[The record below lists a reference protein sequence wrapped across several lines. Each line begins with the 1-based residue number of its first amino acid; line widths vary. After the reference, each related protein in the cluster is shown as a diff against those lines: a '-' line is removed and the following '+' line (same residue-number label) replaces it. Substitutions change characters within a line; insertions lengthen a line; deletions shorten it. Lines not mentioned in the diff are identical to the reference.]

1 MTDRSQ
7 DITAIGGALDGLVPA
22 VVRAGSLR
30 VDPALVDQLL
40 PDELAAVSRAVT
52 ARRSEF
58 ATGRSL
64 LRRLTGTHGA
74 IPVAPDRAPV
84 LPPGWVASLAH
95 AGPVVVA
102 LASDDPHIAALG
114 VDLEP
119 EGPMTDDELAVVRR
133 DDDPPLEGRAV
144 MVLKEAAYKAWSGL
158 GGPLIDF
165 HDVRL
170 EVDADAFTAVAP
182 GDTRLKGRW
191 TVAAGHWLAAVSVTR

>member
-1 MTDRSQ
+1 MTDHRH
-7 DITAIGGALDGLVPA
+7 DITAIGDALGGLVPP
-22 VVRAGSLR
+22 VVRSGVLR
-30 VDPALVDQLL
+30 VDPALIDRML

-64 LRRLTGTHGA
+64 LRHLTGTDGA
-74 IPVAPDRAPV
+74 IPVAPDRSPV
-84 LPPGWVASLAH
+84 LPPGWLASLAH

-102 LASDDPHIAALG
+102 LASDDPGVAALG

-119 EGPMTDDELAVVRR
+119 EGPMTDGEVAVVRR
-133 DDDPPLEGRAV
+133 DDDPPLDGRAA

-170 EVDADAFTAVAP
+170 DVDADTFTAFAP
-182 GDTRLKGRW
+182 GDTRLHGRW
-191 TVAAGHWLAAVSVTR
+191 TAVAGHWLAAVTVTR